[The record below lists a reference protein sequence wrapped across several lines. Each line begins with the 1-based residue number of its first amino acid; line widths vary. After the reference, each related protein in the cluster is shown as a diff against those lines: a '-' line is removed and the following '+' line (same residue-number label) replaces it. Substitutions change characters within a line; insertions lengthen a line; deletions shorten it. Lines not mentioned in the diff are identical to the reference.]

1 MQIAAIICL
10 SVGIAAALAGIA
22 LQVIKIKKA
31 GKPGKG
37 SVAMIVFASLYIVIA
52 VINFIFVIPML

>member
-10 SVGIAAALAGIA
+10 SVGIVAAAAAIV
-22 LQVIKIKKA
+22 LQANKIKKA

-37 SVAMIVFASLYIVIA
+37 SVATIVFASLYIVIA